1 MKKNLIAGAAL
12 ALMALSL
19 QGCGGG
25 GDGGADSTA
34 TAAAPAPAAKPAP
47 VLIEEYGDSTTYGY
61 GLPTSEPAVLQ
72 TLLGDSAIVSN
83 QGRGGW
89 DSDMFY
95 NLPWAKTMADSRAKI
110 VTINVGMN
118 DAYPT
123 HNISVDRYA
132 QLVTMLVQIARG
144 AGKTVVLYEPNPSCD
159 PMRPD
164 LPKYVTALQAVAKD
178 QNVPLVPHYSAI
190 LAMTDWQKAIPD
202 CVHPAPALYAQIAQ
216 MNANVL
222 APMVKALAQ

>member
-34 TAAAPAPAAKPAP
+34 TAAAPAPATKPAP
-47 VLIEEYGDSTTYGY
+47 VLIEEYGDSTTYGG
-61 GLPTSEPAVLQ
+61 GLSTSEPAVLQ
-72 TLLGDSAIVSN
+72 TLLGDAATVSN
-83 QGRGGW
+83 QGHGGW
-89 DSDMFY
+89 TSDSFY
-95 NLPWAKTMADSRAKI
+95 NLPWAKTMADSKARI

-118 DAYPT
+118 EAYQP
-123 HNISVDRYA
+123 NGVSVDRYG
-132 QLVTMLVQIARG
+132 QLVTLLVQIARSY
-144 AGKTVVLYEPNPSCD
+144 GKTVVLYEPNPSCD
-159 PMRPD
+159 TARAL
-164 LPKYVTALQAVAKD
+164 LPNYVERLRAVAKD

-190 LAMTDWQKAIPD
+190 LAMPDWQKAIPD
-202 CVHPAPALYAQIAQ
+202 CTHPGPALYAQIAQ